1 MGKPY
6 ESELAKL
13 EATYSWAMTQDINGL
28 ASALNSLR
36 GHCVQAIGSG
46 GSYSIAHFAAFMHQ
60 TFSAKLAKA
69 ITPLEAIYANNEAD
83 TGSIILSAGG
93 ENPDILSAFR
103 DLVRRELRKAVVICF
118 SAESQLAV
126 LAREYHYIDLIDF
139 NVPSGRDGFVATN
152 TLLGFAVLLTRAYSA
167 SFSSPDRLPASF
179 AALLHPT
186 YGISEYKAAMRSTFS
201 PLWSRRNLLVLYG
214 PSTHAA
220 ALDFESKFSEVALS
234 PVQITD
240 FRNFAHGRHHWLA
253 KRGDETGVVAFVAEE
268 DRYLADRTLPLLPSD
283 IPTARLDFPVDRLAA
298 GVAALASVLYA
309 VGFAGE
315 AQGIDPGRPG
325 VPSFGRKIYNLNV
338 LRQAAKPRS
347 RRESVAIQRKRNVG
361 GGNKSFDW
369 EGAYKTFVGQM
380 KATKFSGIVFD
391 YDGTLCDRHD
401 RYVGIRDAVSTHLQ
415 TLLSKDVLVG
425 IATGRGKSVSQ
436 DLRSKIPKKYWN
448 LVMVGYYNGSDIGF
462 LEDDVHPNG
471 SDKVCH
477 ELTAVADALRD
488 SDVLTGL
495 AACTYRFR
503 QITVEPKES
512 LDTSV
517 VWDITQQIVARFMA
531 SGVTLV
537 RSTHSV
543 DVLAPGVSKRQ
554 LVSALRSKLRGD
566 CNVLCVGDAGRWPG
580 NDFALLSEPFSL
592 SVDEVS
598 SDPHTCWNL
607 APEGHRWVQACIDYM
622 QVMKPRG
629 SVVVFEASKVGSTR
643 Q

>member
-13 EATYSWAMTQDINGL
+13 EATYSWAMTQDINKL

-36 GHCVQAIGSG
+36 GNCVQAIGSG
-46 GSYSIAHFAAFMHQ
+46 GSYSVAHFAAFMHQ

-69 ITPLEAIYANNEAD
+69 ITPLEAVYANNEAD

-103 DLVRRELRKAVVICF
+103 DLVRRELRRAVVICF

-139 NVPSGRDGFVATN
+139 NLPSGRDGFVATN

-167 SFSSPDRLPASF
+167 SFSSPDRLPTSF
-179 AALLHPT
+179 AALLHPA
-186 YGISEYKAAMRSTFS
+186 YGVSEYKASLRSAFS

-283 IPTARLDFPVDRLAA
+283 IPIARLDFPLDRFAA

-315 AQGIDPGRPG
+315 ARGIDPGRPG

-347 RRESVAIQRKRNVG
+347 RRDSVAIQRKRSVG
-361 GGNKSFDW
+361 GGTKSVDW
-369 EGAYKTFVGQM
+369 EGAYKRFLGQI
-380 KATKFSGIVFD
+380 KATKFSGVVFD

-401 RYVGIRDAVSTHLQ
+401 RYIGIRDVVSTHLQ
-415 TLLSKDVLVG
+415 TLLRKDVLVG
-425 IATGRGKSVSQ
+425 IATGRGKSVRQ
-436 DLRSKIPKKYWN
+436 DL
-448 LVMVGYYNGSDIGF
+448 
-462 LEDDVHPNG
+462 
-471 SDKVCH
+471 
-477 ELTAVADALRD
+477 
-488 SDVLTGL
+488 
-495 AACTYRFR
+495 
-503 QITVEPKES
+503 
-512 LDTSV
+512 
-517 VWDITQQIVARFMA
+517 
-531 SGVTLV
+531 
-537 RSTHSV
+537 
-543 DVLAPGVSKRQ
+543 
-554 LVSALRSKLRGD
+554 
-566 CNVLCVGDAGRWPG
+566 
-580 NDFALLSEPFSL
+580 PF
-592 SVDEVS
+592 
-598 SDPHTCWNL
+598 
-607 APEGHRWVQACIDYM
+607 
-622 QVMKPRG
+622 
-629 SVVVFEASKVGSTR
+629 
-643 Q
+643 